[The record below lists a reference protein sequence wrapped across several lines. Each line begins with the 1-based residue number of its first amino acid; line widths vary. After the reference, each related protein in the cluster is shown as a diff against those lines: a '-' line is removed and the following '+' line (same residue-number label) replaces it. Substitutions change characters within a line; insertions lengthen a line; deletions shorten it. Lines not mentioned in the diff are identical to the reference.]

1 MEEIDAV
8 VIGAGV
14 VGLASALALA
24 RRGHTVC
31 VLERDARPGLATSTR
46 NSQVIHAGFY
56 YPAGSLKARHCVEGA
71 RLLYAFCEQHGV
83 PVRRAGKLV
92 IANEPHD
99 LATLERL
106 HARGMENGVA
116 DLTLVDAAFVR
127 AREPHVRAHAALYSP
142 ATGILDADSLVRT
155 LARLCAHHDAF
166 VLVSA
171 PLIDAAVTASHVEL
185 RTPSETIASRVVIN
199 AAGLY
204 ADEVSRMLC
213 GEDFRIHPCRGEYA
227 ELVPARRDLVQGL
240 VYPVPHQQGHSLG
253 IHLTK
258 TLHGAVTLGP
268 TVHFQEQK
276 DDYEGARLPV
286 HAFLEPAR
294 ALIPALQLEDLR
306 LGGSGIRPKLHGP
319 EVPFAD
325 FLIRRDHQQ
334 PRLIQA
340 AGIESPGLTSCLSI
354 AEQVATLAD
363 EILR

>member
-31 VLERDARPGLATSTR
+31 VLEREARPGLATSTR

-71 RLLYAFCEQHGV
+71 RMLYAFCEQYDV

-92 IANEPHD
+92 IAHDHHD
-99 LATLERL
+99 LASLERL
-106 HARGMENGVA
+106 QARGIENGVA
-116 DLTLVDAAFVR
+116 GLALVDADFVR
-127 AREPHVRAHAALYSP
+127 AREPHVRARGALFSP
-142 ATGILDADSLVRT
+142 ATGIVDAEGLVRT
-155 LARLCAHHDAF
+155 LARLCAQHDAF
-166 VLVSA
+166 VLVRS
-171 PLIDAAVTASHVEL
+171 PLVDAAVTASRVEL
-185 RTPSETIASRVVIN
+185 RTPSETIASRVVVN

-204 ADEVSRMLC
+204 ADDVSRMLG

-253 IHLTK
+253 VHLTK
-258 TLHGAVTLGP
+258 TLHGSVTLGP
-268 TVHFQEQK
+268 TVRFQEPK
-276 DDYEGARLPV
+276 DDYEGSRLPV
-286 HAFLEPAR
+286 TSFLEPAR
-294 ALIPALQLEDLR
+294 ELIPALRIEDLR

-325 FLIRRDHQQ
+325 FLIRRDRRQ

-340 AGIESPGLTSCLSI
+340 AGIESPGLTSCLSV
-354 AEQVATLAD
+354 AEQVATLVD
-363 EILR
+363 EVLG